1 MARQSQQIRTPP
13 QRLRLLA
20 LALLAVLVLQAHDA
34 LLGWAKAWQLA
45 QQPRPLH
52 ALARPLL
59 TRQITV
65 QTPPPLAPMAAP
77 KVPEKTTPNRLI
89 ALTKP
94 AQIAIDTV
102 APVQPSSAASTA
114 APASAPDLT
123 PEPAAA
129 ATAAAGASAAA
140 LASSPVAVAP
150 SNPEVTSTLG
160 IGPNFSAAWPLDTRL
175 TYVLTGNFRGPLSG
189 SAEVEWQREL
199 RDYQVRVDIEIGF
212 LAKVSMVSQGELSPE
227 GLQPR
232 VYEETTPRKRRSL
245 NLGPSRI
252 TFEGGG
258 VADRPAGVQDTA
270 SQFVSLSQQFASGQS
285 PLAVGSFVNLWLAR
299 PGELI
304 LWTYDVV
311 EEETLYTR
319 NFGPVQAFHLV
330 PRPVQNPRGN
340 ITAEMWFAPT
350 LQYLPVRIRI
360 SLAQE
365 QYLDLLVDK
374 IEQRDNVLKR

>member
-1 MARQSQQIRTPP
+1 MASP
-13 QRLRLLA
+13 QPFVRLHRPRLKLLA
-20 LALLAVLVLQAHDA
+20 LVLQAALVLVAHDA

-45 QQPRPLH
+45 QQPKPLH

-65 QTPPPLAPMAAP
+65 QTPPAVAPTVAP
-77 KVPEKTTPNRLI
+77 NTAKKTTPNRLI
-89 ALTKP
+89 APPKQ
-94 AQIAIDTV
+94 AQSAIDTV
-102 APVQPSSAASTA
+102 APEPLSGAASPAALTT
-114 APASAPDLT
+114 APAPA

-129 ATAAAGASAAA
+129 TTAAADASAAA
-140 LASSPVAVAP
+140 DAP
-150 SNPEVTSTLG
+150 ANPEVSSTLG
-160 IGPNFSAAWPLDTRL
+160 VGPNFSVAWPLDTRL
-175 TYVLTGNFRGPLSG
+175 SYVLTGNFRGPLSG

-232 VYEETTPRKRRSL
+232 AYEETTPRKRRSL
-245 NLGPSRI
+245 SLGPSSI
-252 TFEGGG
+252 VFEGGSR
-258 VADRPAGVQDTA
+258 ADRPAGVQDTA
-270 SQFVSLSQQFASGQS
+270 SQFVALSQQFASGQT
-285 PLAVGSFVNLWLAR
+285 PLAVGGFVNLWLAR

-304 LWTYDVV
+304 LWTYDIA

-319 NFGPVQAFHLV
+319 NFGPLQAFHLV
-330 PRPVQNPRGN
+330 PRPLQNPRGN
-340 ITAEMWFAPT
+340 ITAEMWFAPS

-360 SLAQE
+360 TLAE
-365 QYLDLLVDK
+365 DQYLDLLVDK